1 MMNGR
6 KRAEI
11 VGTGSAVPDRIL
23 TNQDLVQMVETSDEW
38 IVSRSGIRER
48 HITDDQTTTSD
59 LAALAARR
67 ALEEANISAE
77 ELDLIIIGTATPD
90 MIFPST
96 ACLVQDL
103 IGAKNAAPMD
113 LVAAC
118 SGFIYAITVANAFI
132 SSGQYKTVLSIGAE
146 TLSKFTDYQDRN
158 TCVLFGDAAGAVV
171 MRPTEEDRGVL
182 ETYLGGDGHLWHLL
196 HLPAGGTRL
205 PASHETVD
213 QRLHFIKMSGNE
225 VFKSAVKAMGDA
237 ALKVLQ
243 QAGLTGEDVDLLIP
257 HQANIR
263 IINATAKR
271 IKLPLDKVYVNID
284 RYGNTSAAS
293 IPLAMDEARKA
304 RPCQPGDVWL
314 LVAFGGGFT
323 WGSALIRW

>member
-1 MMNGR
+1 MSG
-6 KRAEI
+6 KPSVKI
-11 VGTGSAVPDRIL
+11 VGMGSAVPERIL
-23 TNQDLVQMVETSDEW
+23 TNRDLEQMVDTSDEW
-38 IVSRSGIRER
+38 IVTRSGIRER
-48 HITDDQTTTSD
+48 HISDDQTATSD
-59 LAALAARR
+59 LAAVAAQR
-67 ALEEANISAE
+67 ALKRAGITPQEVDA
-77 ELDLIIIGTATPD
+77 IIVGTATPD

-96 ACLVQDL
+96 ACLVQDR
-103 IGAKNAAPMD
+103 IGAANAAPMD

-118 SGFIYAITVANAFI
+118 SGFIYALSVARGLI
-132 SSGQYKTVLSIGAE
+132 ISGQYRTILALGAE

-171 MRPTEEDRGVL
+171 LRATEKDEGIL
-182 ETYLGGDGHLWHLL
+182 QIYLGGNGHLWHLL
-196 HLPAGGTRL
+196 HLPAGGTRM

-213 QRLHFIKMSGNE
+213 KRLHFIKMSGNE

-237 ALKVLQ
+237 ALKVLRK
-243 QAGLTGEDVDLLIP
+243 AGMTGADVNLLIP

-263 IINATAKR
+263 IIQATARR
-271 IKLPLDKVYVNID
+271 IKLPMSKVYVNID

-293 IPLAMDEARKA
+293 IPLAMDEAYHKGSVK
-304 RPCQPGDVWL
+304 PGDIWL

>member
-1 MMNGR
+1 MSDKGGT
-6 KRAEI
+6 EI
-11 VGTGSAVPDRIL
+11 VSTGSAVPDRIL
-23 TNQDLVQMVETSDEW
+23 TNQDLEKMVETSDEW

-59 LAALAARR
+59 LATLAARR
-67 ALEEANISAE
+67 ALEGADISAE
-77 ELDLIIIGTATPD
+77 ELDMIIVGTATPD

-118 SGFIYAITVANAFI
+118 SGFIYALTVANAFI
-132 SSGQYKTVLSIGAE
+132 SSGTYKTILCIGAE

-171 MRPTEEDRGVL
+171 LKPTEEDRGVL

-243 QAGLTGEDVDLLIP
+243 QAGLTGKDVDLLIT

-263 IINATAKR
+263 IIQATAKR
-271 IKLPLDKVYVNID
+271 VKLPMDKVYVNID

-293 IPLAMDEARKA
+293 IPLAMDEAYRKDFVK
-304 RPCQPGDVWL
+304 PGDIWL

>member
-1 MMNGR
+1 MNRR

-11 VGTGSAVPDRIL
+11 VGTGAAVPDRIL
-23 TNQDLVQMVETSDEW
+23 TNQDLEQMVETSDEW

-48 HITDDQTTTSD
+48 HVTDSQTNTSD

-67 ALEEANISAE
+67 ALEEADISPE

-118 SGFIYAITVANAFI
+118 SGFVYAITVANAFI
-132 SSGQYKTVLSIGAE
+132 SSGQYKTILTIGAE
-146 TLSKFTDYQDRN
+146 TLSKFTDYEDRN

-182 ETYLGGDGHLWHLL
+182 ETYLGGNGHLWHLL
-196 HLPAGGTRL
+196 HLPAGGTRM

-213 QRLHFIKMSGNE
+213 QRLHFIKMAGNE

-237 ALKVLQ
+237 ALQVLR
-243 QAGLTGEDVDLLIP
+243 QAGLRGEDVDLLIP

-271 IKLPLDKVYVNID
+271 IKLPLEKVYVNID

-293 IPLAMDEARKA
+293 IPLALDEARKT
-304 RPCQPGDVWL
+304 RSCQPGDIWL